1 MLKAMIRK
9 WYVVLAL
16 VVIAGVLAV
25 PAEAGI
31 SGAGISGVQVQNLT
45 SSAGSVTVSMY
56 PQGGGAAVN
65 LPAVP
70 INGEAA
76 ANFYLPSISSV
87 TAGSYAMVVGATMPV
102 GAIART
108 DWASTGGAAIYSSVA
123 PGTSVLVPLVLSNFA
138 GQTSQVSVQNT
149 DTSAAISD
157 VKLTLYGRGSA
168 AITKQLTNQTIDKGT
183 SKTWSLG
190 DTAVWGNLPNTATD
204 LGANGFVGL
213 LVVESAKPLVVQSFI
228 DIAGTPGVT
237 GFTGVPSTSAATTL
251 YCPLVRANF
260 YGDTGISIVNNTGSS
275 AAVAITFRADPAS
288 PNQGTFSQ
296 SIQVG
301 ANSSNIAFQG
311 PGGNSRSAPTNLPGG
326 TQTAANT
333 NLTNNGFFGSA
344 VLVSPTPIV
353 AVVNDTQFGSG
364 FSVKGQATY
373 NCVPVS
379 DSGQTHFLPLLR
391 RFHLSN
397 TKLTTGVQVLNVT
410 GTPGTATLSL
420 VNFDGAALPN
430 PITKG
435 FGANGAAN
443 FYGGDWPDLPTV
455 PPSLGGFGWYGS
467 GKITC
472 TQACIVIVSDEGT
485 GATAVDRAN
494 YVGIKG
500 G

>member
-1 MLKAMIRK
+1 MLKTMSHR
-9 WYVVLAL
+9 WYIVLAL
-16 VVIAGVLAV
+16 VVVAAILASPV
-25 PAEAGI
+25 NAGI
-31 SGAGISGVQVQNLT
+31 SGAGVSGVQVQNLT
-45 SSAGSVTVSMY
+45 STQGSVLVSLY
-56 PQGGGAAVN
+56 PQSGGAAIP
-65 LPAVP
+65 LPQVTVK
-70 INGEAA
+70 GEAA

-87 TAGSYAMVVGATMPV
+87 TAGSYAMVVGATMNV

-123 PGTSVLVPLVLSNFA
+123 PGTSVLVPLVLSGFA

-149 DTSAAISD
+149 DTSNAVTD

-168 AITKQLTNQTIDKGT
+168 TIVKQLTNQTIQKGT
-183 SKTWSLG
+183 SKTWALN
-190 DTAVWGNLPNTATD
+190 DTGVWGSLPNTALD
-204 LGANGFVGL
+204 LGAPGFVGL
-213 LVVESAKPLVVQSFI
+213 LVVESAKPLVVQTFI

-237 GFTGVPSTSAATTL
+237 GFTGVPSTSAATKL

-260 YGDTGISIVNNTGSS
+260 YGDTGISIVNNNG
-275 AAVAITFRADPAS
+275 AATNVAITFRADPAS
-288 PNQGTFSQ
+288 PNQGTFNQ
-296 SIQVG
+296 TLAIG

-326 TQTAANT
+326 TQTTGNT

-344 VLVSPTPIV
+344 VLDSPQPIV
-353 AVVNDTQFGSG
+353 AVVNDTQFGGG
-364 FSVKGQATY
+364 FSVKGQSTY
-373 NCVPVS
+373 NCVPVT
-379 DSGQTHFLPLLR
+379 DAGKTHFLPLLR
-391 RFHLSN
+391 KFHLSN

-410 GTPGTATLSL
+410 GSAGSATLSL
-420 VNFDGAALPN
+420 VNFDGNALPN
-430 PITKG
+430 PITKP

-443 FYGGDWPDLPTV
+443 FFGGDWPNLPTV
-455 PPSLGGFGWYGS
+455 PPALGGSGWYGS

-472 TQACIVIVSDEGT
+472 TQDCVVIVSDEGF